1 MSATTTNDSK
11 SRICQGE
18 IFYIMPYGETSDSTT
33 FYGGRPAI
41 VISNDMVNEY
51 NGVVSVIFLTRHL
64 LNKLPTHVSINATP
78 QRSWAICDQITTV
91 SKKRIGKY
99 IGQCSQYEME
109 SIKKAICVAISTDIG
124 NLNTKNIEETLK
136 LYAENLKA
144 GATDDEISEYPI
156 EDFETPESETLSV
169 DTKPNPVPAE
179 TLKATESVKSK
190 ETDSKS
196 VPENSKSADAYP
208 IDKQNT
214 DRSVEQST
222 DIIKIQTERDI
233 YKNMYEQLLGKIID
247 R

>member
-109 SIKKAICVAISTDIG
+109 NIKKAVCVAISTDID
-124 NLNTKNIEETLK
+124 NLNTKSIEETLT

-169 DTKPNPVPAE
+169 ETKPNPAPAK
-179 TLKATESVKSK
+179 TLKAAESVKSK
-190 ETDSKS
+190 ETDNKS
-196 VPENSKSADAYP
+196 VPENSKSVDTNSV
-208 IDKQNT
+208 DKQNT
-214 DRSVEQST
+214 NCFVEQSA

-233 YKNMYEQLLGKIID
+233 YKNMYEQLLGKIINK
-247 R
+247 